1 MFDESYYILGGLMK
15 ILNEFI
21 SSNTDPVIKTSS
33 GLIINFYNEHQK
45 MIPKGELDD
54 FQQDI
59 ILCVLKSRQKY
70 DPSIGAFPKMLCWD
84 LRSVLHDVIS
94 KYTGIKMSRRQY
106 PKFKKDEGTLMLC
119 AFDDKEV

>member
-33 GLIINFYNEHQK
+33 GLIINFYNEHKK
-45 MIPKGELDD
+45 MIPAGELDD

-70 DPSIGAFPKMLCWD
+70 DPSIGVFPKMLCWD
-84 LRSVLHDVIS
+84 LRVVLHDVIS

-106 PKFKKDEGTLMLC
+106 PKFKKDEGALMLC